1 MVSLLKTFGKGLLYV
16 IGMPFFLVTLAIFGV
31 VGLLAFIFQI
41 FKSIIFFFTGQ
52 KFFPELEEDKELRLK
67 LEKEKAPAQPP
78 IETPVEPQR
87 VEPDIIIPLK
97 EEAPVKQEEPII
109 KEEKAP
115 IVEETPLEEEKEEP
129 SIESICFDYQE
140 EKKAPV
146 EETIIPEPKKEEVD
160 NTSPL
165 TDLLNDGPVETELKT
180 SESTVEEEPEVLET
194 YVPRSSSYN
203 DNVDEEDTDI
213 GADINYDL

>member
-52 KFFPELEEDKELRLK
+52 KFFPELEEDKELRMK
-67 LEKEKAPAQPP
+67 LEKEKAPAQSPV
-78 IETPVEPQR
+78 ETPVEPQR

-97 EEAPVKQEEPII
+97 EEVPPVKQEEPII

-115 IVEETPLEEEKEEP
+115 VEETPIEKEKEEP

-140 EKKAPV
+140 EEKAPV

-160 NTSPL
+160 STSPL

-180 SESTVEEEPEVLET
+180 SENVVEEEPEELET
-194 YVPRSSSYN
+194 YVPRSSNYS
-203 DNVDEEDTDI
+203 DNVDDEDTDI
-213 GADINYDL
+213 GVDINYDL

>member
-52 KFFPELEEDKELRLK
+52 KFFPELEEDKELRMK
-67 LEKEKAPAQPP
+67 LEKEKAPAQSPV
-78 IETPVEPQR
+78 ETPVEPQKA
-87 VEPDIIIPLK
+87 EPDIIIPLK
-97 EEAPVKQEEPII
+97 EEVPPVKQEEPII

-115 IVEETPLEEEKEEP
+115 IIEEAPIEEEKEEP

-140 EKKAPV
+140 EKAPV
-146 EETIIPEPKKEEVD
+146 EETIIPEPKKEEAD
-160 NTSPL
+160 STSPL

-180 SESTVEEEPEVLET
+180 SENVVEEEPEELET
-194 YVPRSSSYN
+194 YVPRSSNYS
-203 DNVDEEDTDI
+203 DNVDDEDTDI
-213 GADINYDL
+213 GVDINYDL